1 VSGRAVAAQRAAA
14 ARAVADAFLT
24 GPWDRAAMATRAA
37 QVLGGPTRRL
47 LPLAR
52 QVMLGYPVP
61 PADRP
66 RELATFVGLSEPFA
80 RVLETAARAGRP
92 LHLRAMLPA
101 PVRVV
106 RPTAPA
112 PPLDDAAA
120 LAARLGLD
128 VAVLDWFADLHRM
141 QRRAPAGPLHHYRY
155 RWVQRRGAVPR
166 LLEAPLPRLRQLQRT
181 LLHEVVGL
189 IPVHPAAHGF
199 VAGRSAV
206 THAREHAG
214 RQVVGCLDLVT
225 FFAGIGAGRVY
236 GVLHAAGYPEPVAHL
251 LTGLCSTA
259 TPRSVIAAMPPGG
272 DPGQRFVLRSRLASG
287 HLPQGAPTSP
297 HLANLVAARLD
308 RRLAGYAVAAGLTYG
323 RYADD
328 LTFSGGGTA
337 RDLHRALAGAT
348 RIVTAEGFAVNP
360 AKTRVRTRAQRQ
372 LVTGIVVNEHP
383 TVSRADYDTLRA
395 VLHDA
400 ARSGPRAANRSGHPD
415 FRAHLLGR
423 VAWVASMDA
432 DRGRRLR
439 GLLEAVDWSVPDPV
453 DEAPVDEV

>member
-14 ARAVADAFLT
+14 RAVADAFLA
-24 GPWDRAAMATRAA
+24 GPWDCAAMAARAA
-37 QVLGGPTRRL
+37 QVLGGPARRL
-47 LPLAR
+47 RPLAR
-52 QVMLGYPVP
+52 QVTLGYPVP

-66 RELATFVGLSEPFA
+66 RELAAFIRLSAPFA
-80 RVLETAARAGRP
+80 GLVEAGARAGRP
-92 LHLRAMLPA
+92 LHPRVILPA
-101 PVRVV
+101 PVHVV

-120 LAARLGLD
+120 LASRLGLD

-214 RQVVGCLDLVT
+214 QEVVGCLDLVT
-225 FFAGIGAGRVY
+225 FFAGIRAGRVY

-259 TPRSVIAAMPPGG
+259 TPGSVIAAMPPGG
-272 DPGQRFVLRSRLASG
+272 DPGQRFLLRQRLASG

-308 RRLAGYAVAAGLTYG
+308 RRLAGYAAAAGLAYG

-328 LTFSGGGTA
+328 LTFSGDGTA
-337 RDLHRALAGAT
+337 HDLHRALAGAA

-372 LVTGIVVNEHP
+372 RVTGIVVNEHP
-383 TVSRADYDTLRA
+383 AVSRADYDRLRA

-400 ARSGPRAANRSGHPD
+400 ARSGPREANRAGHPD

-432 DRGRRLR
+432 ARGRRLR
-439 GLLEAVDWSVPDPV
+439 QLLEAIDWTSVDGTSVD
-453 DEAPVDEV
+453 DA